1 MRCSGWPEQV
11 VARLIV
17 SATATELADEH
28 QDVLVGIVVM
38 MDLVGASW
46 VEFPH
51 RHGDAIAF
59 FGETPPTPGMNC
71 TVGRDVR
78 VFPGKSAG
86 PQMMWVGH
94 SITAEMCIG
103 RALTSTRQRP
113 DGEAFVVVLNEL
125 LQSIAVGTHS
135 GHVEHHS
142 DRLAFDVGAIDP

>member
-17 SATATELADEH
+17 RATATELAVEH
-28 QDVLVGIVVM
+28 KDVLVGIVVM

-51 RHGDAIAF
+51 RHGDPIAF

-78 VFPGKSAG
+78 VFPGTCAG
-86 PQMMWVGH
+86 SQVMWVGH
-94 SITAEMCIG
+94 SITAAMCID
-103 RALTSTRQRP
+103 RALTSTRPRP
-113 DGEAFVVVLNEL
+113 DGEAFVIVLNEL
-125 LQSIAVGTHS
+125 LQSITVGTHS

-142 DRLAFDVGAIDP
+142 NRLALDVGSIDP

>member
-28 QDVLVGIVVM
+28 KDVLVGIVVM

-51 RHGDAIAF
+51 RHGDPIAL

-78 VFPGKSAG
+78 VVPGKCAG
-86 PQMMWVGH
+86 SQVMWVGH
-94 SITAEMCIG
+94 SITAETCIG
-103 RALTSTRQRP
+103 QALTSTRQRP
-113 DGEAFVVVLNEL
+113 DGKAFVVVVNDL
-125 LQSIAVGTHS
+125 LQSIAVGTHP
-135 GHVEHHS
+135 GHVEHHG
-142 DRLAFDVGAIDP
+142 DRLALDVGTIDP